1 MEVSEV
7 QLLEY
12 LTELCDKAYSYSVIN
27 THKSAIVQTLLA
39 CGKTTL
45 FKHPMISKLMKG
57 AYNTIPPKRRYT
69 RTWDVTKV

>member
-45 FKHPMISKLMKG
+45 FKHPMISKFMKG
-57 AYNTIPPKRRYT
+57 VYNTIPPKPRYT
-69 RTWDVTKV
+69 HTWDVTKV